1 MVELAESA
9 LRAES
14 GRVLVDLAESAPN
27 AEPGYEQGDRSSAT
41 SSVTSSECS
50 DPVDREELQAE
61 SLAVTHAPEAA
72 DRAEPVARDFND
84 LIANFQAQS
93 QGILARTLA
102 SAVKAGSAADHA
114 VASAASAGLAEANAE
129 LAQRKAELAAL
140 EAISPSAKRSL
151 DLAEDH
157 PSEGLQL
164 SEASRPSRRTRS
176 RVQRDIAA

>member
-1 MVELAESA
+1 M
-9 LRAES
+9 
-14 GRVLVDLAESAPN
+14 
-27 AEPGYEQGDRSSAT
+27 
-41 SSVTSSECS
+41 
-50 DPVDREELQAE
+50 
-61 SLAVTHAPEAA
+61 
-72 DRAEPVARDFND
+72 ARDFND

-102 SAVKAGSAADHA
+102 SAVKAGSAAD
-114 VASAASAGLAEANAE
+114 SAGLAQAKAELAQRKAE

-164 SEASRPSRRTRS
+164 LDASRPSRRTRS
-176 RVQRDIAA
+176 RVQRDYAA